1 MKKRILPILLVLVML
16 LSLLPAQV
24 FAASYTFDP
33 NATIFTQNFTDD
45 KPNNLGD
52 YFTVTSTPLSTAD
65 KTTTWNTGN
74 NGTSVNVF
82 NQNGNLKYDG
92 THAVLTF
99 TFKKNCTFW
108 FKFLFS
114 IRSAAPN
121 SYAELLL
128 NGQSLAKGT
137 SDNALTSP
145 FSVDVKTGDVF
156 KIDFYSEDDFG
167 TPCQMTVKNIRCTDL
182 AAQDVTV
189 SFDGNQANT
198 KGTVSGTMAAQTVP
212 AGTAT
217 ALNKNAF
224 TNVYSRKFSGKE
236 YGGDVKFLGWNTAVD
251 GSGDSY
257 ADGADITV
265 SADTTL
271 YAQWAGHKLTAHFD
285 ANYPDAPEINDTTSE
300 VSAKYSIPTAPTRTQ
315 DGVSYSFRGWWT
327 LPKGGETITEKDDVS
342 GKYVVPTT
350 ARVTQEMVNNGP
362 VTFYAQWSKRL
373 NVTLDGNGYGGNLG
387 GVNTWWTATM
397 DTQLKSVTD
406 NLLRFG
412 GNSFPAGKDF
422 GGWYIK
428 NSNGT
433 LGDKVY
439 PLDEPYD
446 YTEKIPG
453 DSVTF
458 IINWVDK
465 AVQDVIVTFDA
476 NGGEGTMDA
485 QTLTGG
491 KGTLTPNAFRKA
503 GFRFAGW
510 ALLPAGE
517 KVYNDGAAVELTAD
531 TTLYALWEAVQS
543 NLPVHFDGNGYQASI
558 PDADIDENGHTVL
571 PTLDEAKF
579 PSLQKYYDWYI
590 LLADGT
596 LGDRVTASYDLSAYR
611 NSGVTLKAQWYRL
624 SYIIRYHARTVDSG
638 VTGSMEDQR
647 APFNQK
653 IRLSR
658 CTLMREGYTFAG
670 WSTSSNIYGKAA
682 YADGAELLREWDDGD
697 WDWGDE
703 GSEDGEHFDLYAC
716 WTKNMSEEEKAARE
730 KLDAAKTL
738 LEKNYQP
745 KYGTDKNLLDMAR
758 ARLTAGGI
766 EGVTVAMKAAVS
778 TKDMFTEA
786 CAGIDADGTLH
797 YKWNDNGTTSSTTL
811 YCRPTLTLACG
822 AYTDEAEDV
831 TVVLGLDED
840 KALDAL
846 RTQGRRISIPQ
857 ELNDDTTLTSVP
869 QYMVKEGVDE
879 SKVDYNS
886 SDDLHTWATVTW
898 QSSDAS
904 VIGISDRPS
913 KLYGPYAV
921 NVSRPKTDTSVT
933 LTATLTYSGRDDL
946 YVSFT
951 YPVKVKGSQKAI
963 DYQEGLELWLAG
975 GTQDPYGAL
984 YVPATGAK
992 IDVNNVT
999 TDIHFPTTTD
1009 MRKVFADNYGADFD
1023 GKYTP
1028 ILITSSNESVV
1039 ESLEANAARAW
1050 VYRPL
1055 PGQKDA
1061 KVTLTV
1067 KILSRPSGSGKDYA
1081 NMQVLARKDIQITV
1095 PAITQTE
1102 IDTAAAFMKKVC
1114 AEDVY
1119 WEGIRKANTARN
1131 KVTGDLWP
1139 FMEIVPDGDGYKFLR
1154 TAAESQWLGVK
1165 VDDIDGWYNSEQ
1177 YRCFRSSV
1185 PSVVAH
1191 EKLSVTKPEYNTYVK
1206 IDSVLTYVEYGKYY
1220 EKFGSDPAYAQFK
1233 QFYKQPVSTV
1243 VTVIGTTGIE
1253 DPSVQDITVT
1263 VNVTGSPFAPAF
1275 ADLTAATYTCKSN
1288 AYRTAWN
1295 ALESALTSNSYT
1307 CTGSGSYVT
1316 GVTDPAGCRLYAGDP
1331 AHGEWSGWMY
1341 TVNGKMPM
1349 LDATTYAALDQYL
1362 LQANDRID
1370 FYYVNCPTESGDHDW
1385 TENTAKRQ
1393 EPTCTA
1399 DGSAFYTCP
1408 TCGGTKTET
1417 LSATGHQYGEPAWTW
1432 SGYESASATFTCAHD
1447 ASHTETVT
1455 AVITSAVTK
1464 EPTCAEDGLRTY
1476 TASVTFG
1483 EKGYTDTKTEAI
1495 KATGEHVWDD
1505 GVVTT
1510 EPTCTGKGVK
1520 TYTCVKCSATKTEEL
1535 EALGHDYETKRT
1547 EPTCEADGKE
1557 EEVCSRCKDVKSSKV
1572 LPATGHS
1579 YRWNPR
1585 TGRYVC
1591 ENCGKILIRD
1601 GDVKPAIPAKP
1612 GKSDQA
1618 GKSFPFVDVS
1628 KNDRYYDAVDYLYS
1642 KGIMNGTSSTKF
1654 SPNAELTRAMVVTI
1668 LYRAQGEPAVHT
1680 SGSFKDVAAGR
1691 YYTEAVEWAAANNIV
1706 KGFTDG
1712 TFKPDK
1718 SVTREQLAAFLSRFA
1733 EYNGVELT
1741 EADGQLSADAAVSA
1755 WARKNVEWAAAEGIL
1770 TSEQA
1775 RNAVQ
1780 NATRAEVAMA
1790 IYTYL
1795 TKDAK

>member
-33 NATIFTQNFTDD
+33 NATIFTQNYTTETPR
-45 KPNNLGD
+45 PNNLGD

-74 NGTSVNVF
+74 NGTSVAVF
-82 NQNGNLKYDG
+82 NKDG
-92 THAVLTF
+92 SKLYGDTHAILTF
-99 TFKKNCTFW
+99 TFKKNCNFW
-108 FKFLFS
+108 FKHLFS
-114 IRSAAPN
+114 IGNRSPY
-121 SYAELLL
+121 SYAELRL
-128 NGQSLAKGT
+128 NGTAIAKGT
-137 SDNALTSP
+137 SSDKLASP
-145 FSVDVKTGDVF
+145 YNVDVKAGDIF
-156 KIDFYSEDDFG
+156 EIDFYSEEDFM
-167 TPCQMTVKNIRCTDL
+167 TPCAMTLKNIRCTDPVSS
-182 AAQDVTV
+182 DVT
-189 SFDGNQANT
+189 
-198 KGTVSGTMAAQTVP
+198 
-212 AGTAT
+212 
-217 ALNKNAF
+217 
-224 TNVYSRKFSGKE
+224 
-236 YGGDVKFLGWNTAVD
+236 
-251 GSGDSY
+251 
-257 ADGADITV
+257 
-265 SADTTL
+265 
-271 YAQWAGHKLTAHFD
+271 
-285 ANYPDAPEINDTTSE
+285 
-300 VSAKYSIPTAPTRTQ
+300 
-315 DGVSYSFRGWWT
+315 
-327 LPKGGETITEKDDVS
+327 
-342 GKYVVPTT
+342 
-350 ARVTQEMVNNGP
+350 
-362 VTFYAQWSKRL
+362 
-373 NVTLDGNGYGGNLG
+373 
-387 GVNTWWTATM
+387 
-397 DTQLKSVTD
+397 
-406 NLLRFG
+406 
-412 GNSFPAGKDF
+412 
-422 GGWYIK
+422 
-428 NSNGT
+428 
-433 LGDKVY
+433 
-439 PLDEPYD
+439 
-446 YTEKIPG
+446 
-453 DSVTF
+453 
-458 IINWVDK
+458 
-465 AVQDVIVTFDA
+465 VTFDA

-491 KGTLTPNAFRKA
+491 KGTLTPNAFTKA

-531 TTLYALWEAVQS
+531 TTLYALWEAEQS
-543 NLPVHFDGNGYQASI
+543 NLPVHFDGNGYQEAI
-558 PDADIDENGHTVL
+558 LDADIDENGHAVL
-571 PTLDEAKF
+571 PALNSAKF
-579 PSLQKYYDWYI
+579 PSGKRYYDWYI
-590 LLADGT
+590 VLADGS

-611 NSGVTLKAQWYRL
+611 DSGVTLKAQWYSL
-624 SYIIRYHARTVDSG
+624 SYVIRYNANGAD

-647 APFNQK
+647 APFDET
-653 IRLSR
+653 IHLSA
-658 CTLMREGYTFAG
+658 CTLSREGYTFAG
-670 WSTSSNIYGKAA
+670 WSTSASGKAV

-703 GSEDGEHFDLYAC
+703 GSEDGEFFDLYAC
-716 WTKNMSEEEKAARE
+716 WSKNMSDEEKAARE

-745 KYGTDKNLLDMAR
+745 KYGTDKNLLDMAQ
-758 ARLTAGGI
+758 ARLTAGSI

-778 TKDMFTEA
+778 TKDMFTDA
-786 CAGIDADGTLH
+786 HAGIDADGTLH

-822 AYTDEAEDV
+822 AYNDEAEDV
-831 TVVLGLDED
+831 TVALGLDEG
-840 KALDAL
+840 KALEAL
-846 RTQGRRISIPQ
+846 RTQGNRISIPQ

-869 QYMVKEGVDE
+869 HYMVKEGVDE
-879 SKVDYNS
+879 SSVDYNS
-886 SDDLHTWATVTW
+886 SNDLHLWAEVTW
-898 QSSDAS
+898 QSSNPS
-904 VIGISDRPS
+904 VIGIGSNTT
-913 KLYGPYAV
+913 KLYAPYTV
-921 NVSRPKTDTSVT
+921 KVSRPKTDTSVT
-933 LTATLTYSGRDDL
+933 LTAALTYSGRDDL
-946 YVSFT
+946 KVYFT
-951 YPVKVKGSQKAI
+951 YTVTVKGTQKAI
-963 DYQEGLELWLAG
+963 EYQEGLELWLSG

-999 TDIHFPTTTD
+999 TDIHFPTTSD
-1009 MRKVFADNYGADFD
+1009 MRSVFADNYGADFD

-1055 PGQKDA
+1055 PGQEDA

-1067 KILSRPSGSGKDYA
+1067 KILSRPSGSGKDYD
-1081 NMQVLARKDIQITV
+1081 NMQVLASKEIQITV
-1095 PAITQTE
+1095 PAMSQTE
-1102 IDTAAAFMKKVC
+1102 IDAAAAFMKKVC
-1114 AEDVY
+1114 TEDVY
-1119 WEGIRKANTARN
+1119 WEGIRKANTARDN
-1131 KVTGDLWP
+1131 VTGDLWS

-1154 TAAESQWLGVK
+1154 ASAESQWLGVK

-1191 EKLSVTKPEYNTYVK
+1191 EKLSVTKPQYNTHVK

-1220 EKFGSDPAYAQFK
+1220 EKFSSDPAYAQFK

-1253 DPSVQDITVT
+1253 DPSVEDITIT
-1263 VNVTGSPFAPAF
+1263 VNVTGSTFAPAF

-1288 AYRTAWN
+1288 AYQTAWD
-1295 ALESALTSNSYT
+1295 ALESVLTSNSYT
-1307 CTGSGSYVT
+1307 YTGSGNYVT

-1349 LDATTYAALDQYL
+1349 LDATTYATLDKYL

-1399 DGSAFYTCP
+1399 DGSAFYSCS
-1408 TCGGTKTET
+1408 TCGGTKTEK
-1417 LSATGHQYGEPAWTW
+1417 LPATGHQYGEPAWTW
-1432 SGYESASATFTCAHD
+1432 IGYESASATFICAND
-1447 ASHTETVT
+1447 ASHEETVAA
-1455 AVITSAVTK
+1455 AVTSAVTK
-1464 EPTCAEDGLRTY
+1464 EPTCTEDGLRTY

-1483 EKGYTDTKTEAI
+1483 EKNYTDTKTEGI
-1495 KATGEHVWDD
+1495 KATGEHVWDN

-1510 EPTCTGKGVK
+1510 EPTCTAKGVK
-1520 TYTCVKCSATKTEEL
+1520 TYTCTKCSATKTEEL
-1535 EALGHDYETKRT
+1535 NALGHNYETKRT
-1547 EPTCEADGKE
+1547 EPTCEKDGKE
-1557 EEVCSRCKDVKSSKV
+1557 EEVCSRCGDVRFSRV

-1579 YRWNPR
+1579 YRWDPR
-1585 TGRYVC
+1585 TRRTVC
-1591 ENCGKILIRD
+1591 ENCGKILDEGGNTRPI
-1601 GDVKPAIPAKP
+1601 IPANP
-1612 GKSDQA
+1612 GKTD
-1618 GKSFPFVDVS
+1618 KNFPFTDVS
-1628 KNDRYYDAVDYLYS
+1628 KNDGCYDAVDYLYS

-1654 SPNAELTRAMVVTI
+1654 SPNGELTRAMVVTI

-1680 SGSFKDVAAGR
+1680 SSSFKDVAAGC

-1733 EYNGVELT
+1733 QYNDAKII
-1741 EADGQLSADAAVSA
+1741 EADGQLSTDAVVSG
-1755 WARKNVEWAAAEGIL
+1755 WARKNVEWAVAEGIL
-1770 TSEQA
+1770 TSVQA

-1795 TKDAK
+1795 TKIAK

>member
-33 NATIFTQNFTDD
+33 NATIFTQNYTTETPR
-45 KPNNLGD
+45 PNNLGD

-74 NGTSVNVF
+74 NGTSVAVF
-82 NQNGNLKYDG
+82 NKDG
-92 THAVLTF
+92 SKLYGDTHAILTF
-99 TFKKNCTFW
+99 TFKKNCNFW
-108 FKFLFS
+108 FKHLFS
-114 IRSAAPN
+114 IGNRSPY
-121 SYAELLL
+121 SYAELRL
-128 NGQSLAKGT
+128 NGTAIAKGT
-137 SDNALTSP
+137 SSDKLASP
-145 FSVDVKTGDVF
+145 YNVDVKAGDIF
-156 KIDFYSEDDFG
+156 EIDFYSEEDFM
-167 TPCQMTVKNIRCTDL
+167 TPCAMTLKNIRCTDPVSS
-182 AAQDVTV
+182 DVT
-189 SFDGNQANT
+189 
-198 KGTVSGTMAAQTVP
+198 
-212 AGTAT
+212 
-217 ALNKNAF
+217 
-224 TNVYSRKFSGKE
+224 
-236 YGGDVKFLGWNTAVD
+236 
-251 GSGDSY
+251 
-257 ADGADITV
+257 
-265 SADTTL
+265 
-271 YAQWAGHKLTAHFD
+271 
-285 ANYPDAPEINDTTSE
+285 
-300 VSAKYSIPTAPTRTQ
+300 
-315 DGVSYSFRGWWT
+315 
-327 LPKGGETITEKDDVS
+327 
-342 GKYVVPTT
+342 
-350 ARVTQEMVNNGP
+350 
-362 VTFYAQWSKRL
+362 
-373 NVTLDGNGYGGNLG
+373 
-387 GVNTWWTATM
+387 
-397 DTQLKSVTD
+397 
-406 NLLRFG
+406 
-412 GNSFPAGKDF
+412 
-422 GGWYIK
+422 
-428 NSNGT
+428 
-433 LGDKVY
+433 
-439 PLDEPYD
+439 
-446 YTEKIPG
+446 
-453 DSVTF
+453 
-458 IINWVDK
+458 
-465 AVQDVIVTFDA
+465 VTFDA

-491 KGTLTPNAFRKA
+491 KGTLTPNAFTKA

-531 TTLYALWEAVQS
+531 TTLYALWEAEQS
-543 NLPVHFDGNGYQASI
+543 NLPVHFDGNGYQEAI
-558 PDADIDENGHTVL
+558 LDADIDENGHAVL
-571 PTLDEAKF
+571 PALNSAKF
-579 PSLQKYYDWYI
+579 PSGKRYYDWYI
-590 LLADGT
+590 VLADGS

-611 NSGVTLKAQWYRL
+611 DSGVTLKAQWYSL
-624 SYIIRYHARTVDSG
+624 SYVIRYNANGAD

-647 APFNQK
+647 APFDET
-653 IRLSR
+653 IHLSA
-658 CTLMREGYTFAG
+658 CTLSREGYTFAG
-670 WSTSSNIYGKAA
+670 WSTSASGKAV

-703 GSEDGEHFDLYAC
+703 GSEDGEFFDLYAC
-716 WTKNMSEEEKAARE
+716 WSKNMSDEEKAARE

-745 KYGTDKNLLDMAR
+745 KYGTDKNLLDMAQ
-758 ARLTAGGI
+758 ARLTAGSI

-778 TKDMFTEA
+778 TKDMFTDA
-786 CAGIDADGTLH
+786 HAGIDADGTLH

-822 AYTDEAEDV
+822 AYNDEAEDV
-831 TVVLGLDED
+831 TVALGLDEG
-840 KALDAL
+840 KALEAL
-846 RTQGRRISIPQ
+846 RTQGNRISIPQ

-869 QYMVKEGVDE
+869 HYMVKEGVDE
-879 SKVDYNS
+879 SSVDYNS
-886 SDDLHTWATVTW
+886 SDDLHLWAEVTW
-898 QSSDAS
+898 QSSNAS
-904 VIGISDRPS
+904 VIGISNNNS
-913 KLYGPYAV
+913 KYFAPYTV
-921 NVSRPKTDTSVT
+921 KVSRPKTDTSVT
-933 LTATLTYSGRDDL
+933 LTAKLTYGDRDDL
-946 YVSFT
+946 TVYFT
-951 YPVKVKGSQKAI
+951 YTVTVKGTQKAI

-984 YVPATGAK
+984 YVPATGEK

-999 TDIHFPTTTD
+999 TDIHFPTTSD

-1055 PGQKDA
+1055 PGQEDA

-1067 KILSRPSGSGKDYA
+1067 KILSRPSGSGKDYD
-1081 NMQVLARKDIQITV
+1081 NMQVLASKEIQITV
-1095 PAITQTE
+1095 PAMSQTE
-1102 IDTAAAFMKKVC
+1102 IDAAAAFMKKVC
-1114 AEDVY
+1114 TEDVY
-1119 WEGIRKANTARN
+1119 WEGIRKANTARDS
-1131 KVTGDLWP
+1131 VTGDLWP

-1154 TAAESQWLGVK
+1154 TSAESQWLGVK
-1165 VDDIDGWYNSEQ
+1165 ADDIDGWYNSEQ

-1191 EKLSVTKPEYNTYVK
+1191 EKLSVTKPQYNTHVK

-1220 EKFGSDPAYAQFK
+1220 EKFSSDPAYAQFK

-1253 DPSVQDITVT
+1253 DPSVEDITIT
-1263 VNVTGSPFAPAF
+1263 VNVTGSTFAPAF

-1288 AYRTAWN
+1288 AYQTAWD
-1295 ALESALTSNSYT
+1295 ALESVLTSNSYT
-1307 CTGSGSYVT
+1307 YTGSGNYVT

-1349 LDATTYAALDQYL
+1349 LDATTYATLDKYL

-1399 DGSAFYTCP
+1399 DGSAFYSCS
-1408 TCGGTKTET
+1408 TCGGTKTEK
-1417 LSATGHQYGEPAWTW
+1417 LPATGHQYGEPAWTW
-1432 SGYESASATFTCAHD
+1432 IGYESASATFTCAND
-1447 ASHTETVT
+1447 ASHEETVAA
-1455 AVITSAVTK
+1455 AVTSAVTK
-1464 EPTCAEDGLRTY
+1464 EPTCTEDGLRTY

-1483 EKGYTDTKTEAI
+1483 EKNYTDTKTEGI
-1495 KATGEHVWDD
+1495 KATGEHVWDN

-1510 EPTCTGKGVK
+1510 EPTCTAKGVK
-1520 TYTCVKCSATKTEEL
+1520 TYTCTKCSATKTEEPN
-1535 EALGHDYETKRT
+1535 ALGHNYETKRT
-1547 EPTCEADGKE
+1547 EPTCEKDGKE
-1557 EEVCSRCKDVKSSKV
+1557 EEVCSRCGDVRFSRV

-1579 YRWNPR
+1579 YRWDPR
-1585 TGRYVC
+1585 TRRTVC
-1591 ENCGKILIRD
+1591 ENCGKILDEGGNTRPI
-1601 GDVKPAIPAKP
+1601 IPANP
-1612 GKSDQA
+1612 GKTD
-1618 GKSFPFVDVS
+1618 KNFPFTDVS
-1628 KNDRYYDAVDYLYS
+1628 KNDGCYDAVDYLYS

-1654 SPNAELTRAMVVTI
+1654 SPNGELTRAMVVTI

-1680 SGSFKDVAAGR
+1680 SGSFKDVAAGC

-1733 EYNGVELT
+1733 QYNDAKII
-1741 EADGQLSADAAVSA
+1741 EADGQLSTDAVVSG
-1755 WARKNVEWAAAEGIL
+1755 WARKNVEWAVAEGIL
-1770 TSEQA
+1770 TSVQA

-1795 TKDAK
+1795 TKIAK